1 MNDGNLTGSGGASVS
16 HNTRQPLALG
26 LGVCIVLVGFG
37 LYKLRAPVLLPGM
50 KMMSSRELSGFDG
63 TDPDKPIYLA
73 LDGFVYD
80 VSAGKSYYVAGG
92 TYHFLAG
99 KDSSEDLHIA
109 GAGIIKRKYPVI
121 ATFIK

>member
-1 MNDGNLTGSGGASVS
+1 MNDGKLTGSGSVLVS
-16 HNTRQPLALG
+16 HNKRQPLALG
-26 LGVCIVLVGFG
+26 LGLCIALVGLG
-37 LYKLRAPVLLPGM
+37 LFELHTPVVQPGIKTM
-50 KMMSSRELSGFDG
+50 GARELSGFDG

-99 KDSSEDLHIA
+99 KDSSEELHIA

-121 ATFIK
+121 ATFTK